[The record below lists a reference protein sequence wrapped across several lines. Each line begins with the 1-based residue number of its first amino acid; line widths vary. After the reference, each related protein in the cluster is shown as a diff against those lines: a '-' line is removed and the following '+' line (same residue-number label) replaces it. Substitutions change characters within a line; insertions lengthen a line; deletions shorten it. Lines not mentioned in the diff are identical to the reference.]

1 MIDPEL
7 IAAILEELE
16 EKEEPITLT
25 IHTDKGKVNELTEE
39 GEWVDVTEKWSG
51 EEKEN

>member
-7 IAAILEELE
+7 LAAILEELE
-16 EKEEPITLT
+16 EKDEPITLT
-25 IHTDKGKVNELTEE
+25 VHTDKGRINQLSEE
-39 GEWVDVTEKWSG
+39 GEWVDVTEKRSG